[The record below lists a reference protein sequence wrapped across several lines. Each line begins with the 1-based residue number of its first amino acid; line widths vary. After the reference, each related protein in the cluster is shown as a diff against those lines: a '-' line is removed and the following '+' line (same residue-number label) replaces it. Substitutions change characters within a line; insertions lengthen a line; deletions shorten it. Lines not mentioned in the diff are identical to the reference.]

1 MNDGMGACANGVPVR
16 RFATVNRAGSACF
29 REGWQK
35 HHLLPRQTAS
45 RRGFVSLFAALR
57 PAAVWIDD
65 FDSNGVLL
73 PATEEAAS
81 HARLPLHRGPHR
93 VYNELVFERVGTI
106 EMEWS
111 QTRSRDELQAKSAA
125 IARLRI
131 LQRALARRL
140 LGEGRSHV
148 VLNRRDPIG
157 RGVDFRTLD
166 AMAEQLWGATGAAS

>member
-1 MNDGMGACANGVPVR
+1 MRACADGHPVR
-16 RFATVNRAGSACF
+16 RFATVNRAGSAGF
-29 REGWQK
+29 REDWQK
-35 HHLLPRQTAS
+35 HHLIPRQTAS
-45 RRGFVSLFAALR
+45 RRSFASLFEGVRAAAL
-57 PAAVWIDD
+57 WIDD
-65 FDSNGVLL
+65 FGTNGVLL

-81 HARLPLHRGPHR
+81 LARLPLHRGPHR

-111 QTRSRDELQAKSAA
+111 QTRSRDELQAKNAA

-157 RGVDFRTLD
+157 RGVDYRTLD
-166 AMAEQLWGATGAAS
+166 AMAEQLWGATGAA